1 MTIDHPQVRHV
12 ILTLLKAAV
21 PERSSEID
29 ALWQRF
35 NPAVEVAPDSSG
47 IAMDATRHRIRF
59 DGKTMRVLWL
69 MGFNGWQSTVLY
81 SPAIVLS
88 GPLGLSID
96 ALLNEDDERGL
107 LESDFRSR
115 TRTAENLKDAKN
127 SDDIP
132 WPEDIPAPGED
143 REQLGSD
150 QEKATF
156 DLVCMAT
163 AFVLLHEFRHV
174 MFHAEGTRPE
184 QRLEEEIACD
194 VWARSFMTEKVGDY
208 ARATGQSHRAILQKR
223 AMALALGA
231 VILHDMTPEFERW
244 GSKDY
249 PPIADRIHS
258 MISGIGPSEDS
269 SYWLFAA
276 CLLTGVYRRAG
287 RHLPMVVTDHKA
299 LVVDLV
305 EQLR

>member
-1 MTIDHPQVRHV
+1 MTIDHPQAQHV
-12 ILTLLKAAV
+12 VLTLLKAV
-21 PERSSEID
+21 IPERSLEID
-29 ALWQRF
+29 VLWQRF
-35 NPAVEVAPDSSG
+35 NPAVEVVPDSSG

-69 MGFNGWQSTVLY
+69 MGFNGWQSVTLY

-96 ALLNEDDERGL
+96 AILKEDDERGL
-107 LESDFRSR
+107 LESDYRSR
-115 TRTAENLKDAKN
+115 TRMAENVMNAKN
-127 SDDIP
+127 GDDIP

-150 QEKATF
+150 QQKATF

-174 MFHAEGTRPE
+174 MFHADGTRPE

-194 VWARSFMTEKVGDY
+194 VWARSFMTEKVSEY
-208 ARATGQSHRAILQKR
+208 ARITGQPYHAILQKR

-231 VILHDMTPEFERW
+231 VILHDITPEFERW

-258 MISGIGPSEDS
+258 MISGTGPSGDS

-276 CLLTGVYRRAG
+276 CLLTGIYRRAG
-287 RHLPMVVTDHKA
+287 RSLTMVVTDHKA
-299 LVVDLV
+299 MVAELV